1 MKSISNFFNTIA
13 GIFRILVTMAFLW
26 GLVFT
31 LFVDRNL
38 LTSFYDLLGFDAIA
52 PEIIKMITT
61 LIFAFAFFINQLVAR
76 RIFKSNKTGQ
86 YHMFNMI
93 FGFIFLLLDIGIYFF
108 TRDSL
113 MLYIFAFSLI
123 LILGSMFGLGAKAKG
138 LYPVV
143 EINPEGEVEPK
154 IVEEIS
160 EEEEERT
167 PLADRKVKQTD
178 LTNDASDS
186 EEDLED
192 DQVATYDSKDLE
204 ELEKEADQKDDTN
217 ESIENKEANK
227 ENQEETEE
235 EKETFKDQTD
245 SENEDEKE
253 SKDEKTE
260 ENKEEK

>member
-1 MKSISNFFNTIA
+1 MKSISKFFNTIA

-38 LTSFYDLLGFDAIA
+38 LTSFYDLFGFDAIA
-52 PEIIKMITT
+52 PEIIKMITA

-160 EEEEERT
+160 EEKEKT
-167 PLADRKVKQTD
+167 PLSDRKVKETS
-178 LTNDASDS
+178 LVGEETDS

-192 DQVATYDSKDLE
+192 GQVATYDSKDLE
-204 ELEKEADQKDDTN
+204 ELEKEADQKEESN
-217 ESIENKEANK
+217 ESTENKEANK
-227 ENQEETEE
+227 ENQKETEE
-235 EKETFKDQTD
+235 EGKKAIKDQTD

>member
-1 MKSISNFFNTIA
+1 MKSISKFFNTIA

-52 PEIIKMITT
+52 PEIIKMITA

-154 IVEEIS
+154 IVEEVS
-160 EEEEERT
+160 EEEKT
-167 PLADRKVKQTD
+167 PLADRKVKETD
-178 LTNDASDS
+178 LTDDMSDS

-192 DQVATYDSKDLE
+192 GQVATYDSKDLE
-204 ELEKEADQKDDTN
+204 ELEKEADQKDQAN
-217 ESIENKEANK
+217 ESTENKEANK
-227 ENQEETEE
+227 ENLEESEE
-235 EKETFKDQTD
+235 EKETSKDQTED